1 MVSLL
6 SSSQQIT
13 AAGAG
18 GSCPSQLPC
27 TQRSPAEAGSKVLL
41 AYTGLRK
48 CSLWV
53 CKMDAVATLQSVSSR
68 QKQMPFPPRASAA
81 ATSIT
86 ISIPSLSDLPLN
98 NFINSQGRIVPPVE
112 PNTEASVFAV
122 LDKNKK
128 VQYIGFSKDL
138 RNSLRILMGRR
149 PEFCYF
155 YKMFNLSSLDQETM
169 LEARNQW
176 MSELGVA
183 PEGNADRT
191 QRMFWEQPV
200 DAGSISER
208 GKVAAAKA
216 KAKTM
221 LQMFTDR
228 GITEEMVYDP
238 KLLEEGKC
246 DILPTKQ
253 SQADLDQATGS
264 QEEDSLKSK
273 AVSINRPS
281 GGTIDYDITYE
292 MKFKTNGGWMYD
304 IAITKDDTLTRHRVI
319 VGRMFPEAVSMPEDD
334 FLEII
339 MGFLL
344 YKKIPRH
351 TEGLL
356 DPCTFPVNYFAIS
369 QVAQFFNDLNDW
381 FPSKL
386 PDNFWRFMRTEL
398 YGPAID
404 PPPELGPEEK
414 VSIYADKQ

>member
-1 MVSLL
+1 MVSSL
-6 SSSQQIT
+6 SASQHIAA
-13 AAGAG
+13 AAGAV
-18 GSCPSQLPC
+18 GSLHNQLPC
-27 TQRSPAEAGSKVLL
+27 TQRSSASATLQLS
-41 AYTGLRK
+41 YNGLRK
-48 CSLWV
+48 CGLWTS
-53 CKMDAVATLQSVSSR
+53 KKDAIAILQSFNTTEKHMPLAPIASAVA
-68 QKQMPFPPRASAA
+68 PPS
-81 ATSIT
+81 TS
-86 ISIPSLSDLPLN
+86 ISIPSLNDLPIN
-98 NFINSQGRIVPPVE
+98 GFINSHGRIMPNVE

-155 YKMFNLSSLDQETM
+155 YKMFNLPSLDQSTM
-169 LEARNQW
+169 LEARKQW
-176 MSELGVA
+176 MSELGAA
-183 PEGNADRT
+183 PEGNADPT
-191 QRMFWEQPV
+191 QRQYWEQPV
-200 DAGSISER
+200 SAGSISER
-208 GKVAAAKA
+208 GKSAAAKA

-253 SQADLDQATGS
+253 SQADLDQGTDS
-264 QEEDSLKSK
+264 QGEDSVIAKP
-273 AVSINRPS
+273 VSIKIPS
-281 GGTIDYDITYE
+281 GGTVDYQIQYE
-292 MKFKTNGGWMYD
+292 MKYKTNGGWMYD
-304 IAITKDDTLTRHRVI
+304 IAITRDDTLTRHRVV
-319 VGRMFPEAVSMPEDD
+319 VGKFFPEAVKMPEDE

-356 DPCTFPVNYFAIS
+356 DASTFPINYFAIT
-369 QVAQFFNDLNDW
+369 QVCQFFKDLNDW

-386 PDNFWRFMRTEL
+386 PDNFWRFMRTEM

-404 PPPELGPEEK
+404 PPPELGPTEK
-414 VSIYADKQ
+414 VSIYE